1 MSEPFDVVGSA
12 DEVVELRLRSLTA
25 TPARLDRDRLM
36 HLAGQRS
43 VLLEGRS
50 RAFWPAMTIVSWI
63 ACSIVAAYSVT
74 RPARVLVQ
82 ERVVEQI
89 IEVTSADLPSPK
101 KEALAI
107 AEFAP
112 QTIPVASPNTN
123 DFGFLDDPRRPLTAL
138 ASRPFLYER
147 LSEETLASANTEAH
161 EAASLSLPKSQIDL
175 RREMFGQDPTSQP
188 DRLWWF

>member
-1 MSEPFDVVGSA
+1 MSEPFDVDGSA
-12 DEVVELRLRSLTA
+12 DEFVESRLRSLTA

-50 RAFWPAMTIVSWI
+50 RTFWPAMTIVSWI
-63 ACSIVAAYSVT
+63 ACSIVAAYSVM
-74 RPARVLVQ
+74 RPARVVVQ
-82 ERVVEQI
+82 ERVVERI
-89 IEVTSADLPSPK
+89 IEVPSVDLPSPK

-107 AEFAP
+107 AESAP

-123 DFGFLDDPRRPLTAL
+123 EFGFLDDLRRPLSAL
-138 ASRPFLYER
+138 ASRPALFEK
-147 LSEETLASANTEAH
+147 LSEDTLASANTEAD

-175 RREMFGQDPTSQP
+175 RREMLGQDPTSQL